1 MNIIPRIAKAMQ
13 CVLTTNADET
23 AREMGVIKRQRE
35 FTGSNFAQTLVFGWL
50 DNPDASLGE
59 LAQTAISLGA
69 KVSPQGLEQRFTQ
82 EASDFLKKLLEDAV
96 SHLICADPVSIP
108 ILKRFNGVYI
118 QDSSV
123 IVLPDEVSSVWQGC
137 GGRVTKNTRASV
149 KLNVRLNMSTGELSG
164 PHLQAGRVQDK
175 SSCLQKEHPPAG
187 SLRIADLG
195 YFSLKVMGELSQMMV
210 YWLSR
215 INSQCVVF
223 DQNEKKWD
231 LVELMEKYCQ
241 HKLEMPILLGVKDK
255 LPCRL
260 MAVRVPDAVA
270 NERRR
275 KMKAEYR
282 REGKTPSKRQLDLA
296 NWTVLVTNVS
306 REILSLDEAFVLI
319 RVRWQ
324 IELLFKLWKSYGR
337 IDKWRSKKPLRILCE
352 LYAKLIAMIIQH
364 WVSLSGSWSH
374 PDRSLHKAAQTI
386 HKHAINLAIAL
397 NSGRSRR
404 LHEILEIIQ
413 RCLDAGCRL
422 NKRRKKPNTYQLLLQ
437 LDDNA

>member
-23 AREMGVIKRQRE
+23 ALEIGVVKRQRE

-50 DNPDASLGE
+50 ENPDASLGE

-96 SHLICADPVSIP
+96 SHLVCAVPVSIP

-123 IVLPDEVSSVWQGC
+123 IVLPDELSCVWQGC

-149 KLNVRLNMSTGELSG
+149 KLNVRLNMSTGELNG

-187 SLRIADLG
+187 SLRLADLG
-195 YFSLKVMGELSQMMV
+195 YFSLKVMGELDRMMV

-215 INSQCVVF
+215 INTQCVVF

-282 REGKTPSKRQLDLA
+282 REGKTPSKRQLALT

-324 IELLFKLWKSYGR
+324 IELLFKLWKSYGH

-364 WVSLSGSWSH
+364 WVSLSGCWSH
-374 PDRSLHKAAQTI
+374 PDRSLHKAAQSI
-386 HKHAINLAIAL
+386 RKHATNLAIAP

-437 LDDNA
+437 LDESA